1 VLAGASLAALAG
13 CAGIGSQAS
22 SWEQQETRRP
32 PRIEWLG
39 AIGSAADLQS
49 GSNWLEK
56 LKNLIFGAEPTEMIR
71 PAALAINDERLLVV
85 ADPGVPT
92 VHFFDLERRR
102 YDRADDAVA
111 AELVSPVGVALDD
124 QGRAYVADSVQRRI
138 FVLDSEGSLVARLGE
153 GLLERPTGIALD
165 PTRQLLY
172 VVDTLACQVVTL
184 DLSGKEVGRFGQRGA
199 GPGEL
204 NAPTFLSVAPDGTL
218 AVADS
223 LNFRVQRFSRD
234 GSPLGAFGQVGDAS
248 GDFTRPKGVGTDLRG
263 QVYVA
268 DAAFENVQVFGPD
281 GRLLLAFGGPGTG
294 PGGFYLPAG
303 VFVDAS
309 NVIWV
314 ADSFNRR
321 VQAFRLLTD

>member
-1 VLAGASLAALAG
+1 VRASV
-13 CAGIGSQAS
+13 
-22 SWEQQETRRP
+22 RRP
-32 PRIEWLG
+32 PP
-39 AIGSAADLQS
+39 GSSRRRGES

-184 DLSGKEVGRFGQRGA
+184 VPGRDVGSVRQGGGPLRAAGRRSGRAERAHLPLGGA
-199 GPGEL
+199 GRNARGRRLAQLPG
-204 NAPTFLSVAPDGTL
+204 A
-218 AVADS
+218 AV
-223 LNFRVQRFSRD
+223 L
-234 GSPLGAFGQVGDAS
+234 
-248 GDFTRPKGVGTDLRG
+248 
-263 QVYVA
+263 
-268 DAAFENVQVFGPD
+268 E
-281 GRLLLAFGGPGTG
+281 GRLTAGGLRSG
-294 PGGFYLPAG
+294 
-303 VFVDAS
+303 
-309 NVIWV
+309 
-314 ADSFNRR
+314 RR
-321 VQAFRLLTD
+321 RLG